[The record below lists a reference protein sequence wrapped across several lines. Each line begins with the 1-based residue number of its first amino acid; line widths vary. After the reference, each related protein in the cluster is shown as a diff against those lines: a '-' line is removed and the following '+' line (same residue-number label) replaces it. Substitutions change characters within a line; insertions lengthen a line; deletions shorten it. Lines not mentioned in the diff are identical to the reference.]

1 MPMNLK
7 MKTYFCMVMCVCSAS
22 LYSMRAPAPKCMKLA
37 TKAARLQKQQ
47 KALAAKQFELVHA
60 WRANP
65 PTRLTSKQVDALAY
79 ALSKHHTHKDLQK
92 HEQLLEAGI
101 INFALT
107 PGFSI
112 VLSKLF
118 CQSNK
123 LPHHFKGTLYELA
136 KALEIHR
143 SGTGERVVSFNQIIE
158 GKSAKREFDIITNF
172 RFIECKALNW
182 ETIAQSDVLRQ
193 QLYDQKQIAGDSFH
207 LCSREMIPWQWRNWL
222 DAQGIKY
229 SW

>member
-1 MPMNLK
+1 MPMNPK
-7 MKTYFCMVMCVCSAS
+7 MKTYFFLLICLCSAS
-22 LYSMRAPAPKCMKLA
+22 LYSMRAPAPKRMKLA
-37 TKAARLQKQQ
+37 TMAARLQKQQ
-47 KALAAKQFELVHA
+47 KALVAKQFELVHS
-60 WRANP
+60 WRNNP
-65 PTRLTSKQVDALAY
+65 PARLTSKQVDAIAY
-79 ALSKHHTHKDLQK
+79 ALSKHHTNKDLK
-92 HEQLLEAGI
+92 KNEQLLEAGI

-107 PGFSI
+107 PGFTS

-118 CQSNK
+118 DQSNK
-123 LPHHFKGTLYELA
+123 CPHHFKGTLYELA

-143 SGTGERVVSFNQIIE
+143 SGTGERVVSFNQMIE
-158 GKSAKREFDIITNF
+158 GKSVKREFDIITNF

-182 ETIAQSDVLRQ
+182 ETVTQTDLLRN

-222 DAQGIKY
+222 DAQRIKY